1 MSLGHKD
8 IACVAGPQ
16 EWFEARERV
25 AGWREAMDEAG
36 LSKREPLV
44 GSWEA
49 RWGYVAGQNLVEDGL
64 PDAVMCGND
73 EVAVGLLCAFAEA
86 GVSVPGDVSVAGFD
100 DVPIAAYAGPGLTTV
115 RQDFADLGRCALE
128 AVSRALEG
136 GKVDSYVRPTRLVVR
151 GSTGACAR

>member
-1 MSLGHKD
+1 MSLGHRD
-8 IACVAGPQ
+8 IACVAGPH

-25 AGWREAMDEAG
+25 AGWREAMDDAG
-36 LSKREPLV
+36 LPKREPLV

-49 RWGYVAGQNLVEDGL
+49 RWGYVAGQSLVGDGL
-64 PDAVMCGND
+64 PDAVMCAND
-73 EVAVGLLCAFAEA
+73 EVAVGLLCSFAEA
-86 GVSVPGDVSVAGFD
+86 GVAVPGDVSVAGFD

-136 GKVDSYVRPTRLVVR
+136 GTVDTYVRPTRLVVR